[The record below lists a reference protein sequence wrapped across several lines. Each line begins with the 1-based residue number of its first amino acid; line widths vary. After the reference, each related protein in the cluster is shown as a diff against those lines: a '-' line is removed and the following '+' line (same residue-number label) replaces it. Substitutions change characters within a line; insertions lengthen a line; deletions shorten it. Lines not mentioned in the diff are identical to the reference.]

1 MTIEID
7 WEDIDLDD
15 EIELR
20 EREMDELGELITRL
34 IAVRDEYDEL
44 TPFKDGRCCLCGGA
58 FEYATS
64 VSSVPD
70 DDATL
75 INHDLDL
82 WACDEC
88 IEEASSDL
96 IEFLRN
102 IE

>member
-20 EREMDELGELITRL
+20 GREMDELDERITRL
-34 IAVRDEYDEL
+34 IAVRDAYDEL

-64 VSSVPD
+64 VSSVPE
-70 DDATL
+70 DDASI
-75 INHDLDL
+75 INSDLDL
-82 WACDEC
+82 WACDDC
-88 IEEASSDL
+88 IEKASPDL
-96 IEFLRN
+96 IGFLRQLN
-102 IE
+102 